1 MPLDEFQKGITNLLS
16 ANRDIDSPFAG
27 GAVIHRHGFRLSR
40 DQDIFSGSDVTDIA
54 ARDIATLEE
63 AGYEIFVQRRYD
75 GFIECDVVKSE
86 EGATVLQWTQALSRE
101 FYEPVPDDRFGYRLH
116 FADLAANKAL
126 AGATRSAVRD
136 FVDLWMLDRH
146 VLPLWRILCAAPGKD
161 LDFNP
166 LSMIERMLFN
176 WHIAK
181 ARDAD
186 EYLAT
191 IDRSPESM
199 GLSLLHSLRDA
210 SGILKDMPEEHY
222 GRLQVRHHSRLPRRC
237 CARPDPAAPSF
248 LCAFDLQRKQPL
260 PARRGDPGPGGTR
273 GAVRP
278 ARVAAGNVERE
289 VVRDTR
295 ACSGALKRLRRLR
308 SMASAFRAT
317 PAASGAGV
325 LAG

>member
-63 AGYEIFVQRRYD
+63 ADYEIFVQRRYD
-75 GFIECDVVKSE
+75 SFIECHVVKPG

-101 FYEPVPDDRFGYRLH
+101 FYQPVPDDRFGYRLH

-161 LDFNP
+161 PDFNP
-166 LSMIERMLFN
+166 LSMIERMQFN
-176 WHIAK
+176 WHMAK
-181 ARDAD
+181 TRDAE

-199 GLSLLHSLRDA
+199 GLSLLDSLRDA
-210 SGILKDMPEEHY
+210 SGILKDLPEEHY
-222 GRLQVRHHSRLPRRC
+222 GRLQVRPDGQPVL
-237 CARPDPAAPSF
+237 ARESGQDGQWVKPAVGGGMPSF
-248 LCAFDLQRKQPL
+248 EGSDGEMIAGLIEEYGPEG
-260 PARRGDPGPGGTR
+260 RGHAEEADDRFTR
-273 GAVRP
+273 GW
-278 ARVAAGNVERE
+278 
-289 VVRDTR
+289 
-295 ACSGALKRLRRLR
+295 
-308 SMASAFRAT
+308 
-317 PAASGAGV
+317 
-325 LAG
+325 